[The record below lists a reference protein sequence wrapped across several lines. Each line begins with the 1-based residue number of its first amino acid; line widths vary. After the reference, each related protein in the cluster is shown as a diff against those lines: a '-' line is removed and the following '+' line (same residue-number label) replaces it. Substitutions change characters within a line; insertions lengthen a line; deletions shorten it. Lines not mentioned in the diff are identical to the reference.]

1 MISKTT
7 LISSKPA
14 RNKDHVPGFKLILNT
29 FPKLSA
35 RLWKARWNIGS
46 LFVMLLMFPSRGCS
60 GGWGGEGSG
69 QSLFLLRNKKE
80 RKNKTINTSAIVT
93 IVNVNITVQTI
104 DKSNITFSNLYLFD
118 CKYKLLQG
126 RNPVNT
132 PKHSCLYIT
141 I

>member
-29 FPKLSA
+29 FPKLA
-35 RLWKARWNIGS
+35 VRLWKARWNMGS

-80 RKNKTINTSAIVT
+80 RKNKTINTSAIVI
-93 IVNVNITVQTI
+93 IVNVNINVQTK
-104 DKSNITFSNLYLFD
+104 DKSNIAISNLSF
-118 CKYKLLQG
+118 C
-126 RNPVNT
+126 
-132 PKHSCLYIT
+132 
-141 I
+141 

>member
-29 FPKLSA
+29 FPKLAA
-35 RLWKARWNIGS
+35 RLWNARWNIGS

-80 RKNKTINTSAIVT
+80 RKNKTINTSAIVI
-93 IVNVNITVQTI
+93 IVNVNITRRLKI

-126 RNPVNT
+126 RT
-132 PKHSCLYIT
+132 L
-141 I
+141 